1 MKATI
6 IETLKTARGNKEA
19 LLSLASAETCD
30 QVAAHFN
37 VAPVIVAPKVAQRVF
52 GAQEITIE
60 GTQQTFRGRFKKR
73 YDLTNCSQA
82 YAALRWWGCA
92 SASLNVWHEC
102 GKDIDAYYAA
112 FEQNDSLYRHC
123 VQSLKL
129 TRHNS

>member
-6 IETLKTARGNKEA
+6 IETLKTARGNRKA

-30 QVAAHFN
+30 LVAAHFN

-52 GAQEITIE
+52 DAQEITIE

-73 YDLTNCSQA
+73 YDLADPNQA
-82 YAALRWWGCA
+82 YSALRWWGCA
-92 SASLNVWHEC
+92 SDSLNVWHAC

-112 FEQNDSLYRHC
+112 FEQSHSLYRHC
-123 VQSLKL
+123 VKSLKL
-129 TRHNS
+129 TRHN